1 MTNAMKEWTIWII
14 YIGVHRSD
22 TMSSSY
28 ISFNE
33 SKIKRFQKETLS
45 KDELANYRIR
55 VTKDFLKG
63 FDPEKETIEV
73 IRREK

>member
-1 MTNAMKEWTIWII
+1 
-14 YIGVHRSD
+14 
-22 TMSSSY
+22 MSSSY